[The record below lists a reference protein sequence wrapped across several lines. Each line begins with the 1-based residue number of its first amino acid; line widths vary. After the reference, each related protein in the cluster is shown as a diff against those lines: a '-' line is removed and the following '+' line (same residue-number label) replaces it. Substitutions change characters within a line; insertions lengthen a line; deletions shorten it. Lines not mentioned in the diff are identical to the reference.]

1 MSASTD
7 YVIVGENAGSK
18 ADKATKLG
26 VPVIDETRFENSS
39 SKRIVFN
46 LIVYTSPGETSGRC
60 LITCC
65 RGRKKPVVIDEYG
78 SCRYLPHRGPAMMV
92 RNITIYSSVHAVSEL
107 ELWGGPYFEATTTTI
122 NFPGHWLLELFSQVG
137 CILHAFASQSDFVS
151 LEHKPVLREVR
162 NLEYKAAIKPPC
174 RLIAVVKAEAHTKRR
189 WDFAATAY
197 VDGELVAR
205 GRFLGVLV
213 SKKILERMY
222 AKKSNGG
229 SVR

>member
-1 MSASTD
+1 MLQE
-7 YVIVGENAGSK
+7 VEN
-18 ADKATKLG
+18 
-26 VPVIDETRFENSS
+26 
-39 SKRIVFN
+39 
-46 LIVYTSPGETSGRC
+46 
-60 LITCC
+60 
-65 RGRKKPVVIDEYG
+65 KPVVIDEYTDL
-78 SCRYLPHRGPAMMV
+78 CRYLPHRGPAMMV

-107 ELWGGPYFEATTTTI
+107 ELWGGPYFEGHYDDDPI
-122 NFPGHWLLELFSQVG
+122 FPGHWLLELFSQVG

-197 VDGELVAR
+197 VDGELVAK
-205 GRFLGVLV
+205 GSFLGVLV
-213 SKKILERMY
+213 SKKVLERMY
-222 AKKSNGG
+222 VKKSNGG